1 TDRVYLVE
9 SWPLIVSKFRMI
21 ATEIQSKAN
30 LVFEKEDAAKEDR
43 NDGTFLTR
51 SGPLPPTSPDQF
63 LRRRANQP
71 LRSLVDLLKSKACGR
86 RLQEGHVNDQT
97 LFPSSVFSPKTIMLL
112 DPMTTYQPPPFGL
125 NGLKGDYEVMI
136 GDLKTLQS
144 ILGLNAFRKLI
155 LNFVK
160 GNQLVFRGNDPI
172 IMRCII
178 NVLKDLVPSECCSIV
193 ENENNYQP
201 ITKCNILGL
210 NATAQIPNHINK
222 STLYCDKPLKDD
234 KTVMNTFKFNIQYGI
249 DDNRNHSVPNSFINQ
264 LTGILKLNLP
274 NELMNTRLMIFK
286 EQWSCKAKQ
295 FLRFVTGNV
304 YGGNVL
310 PNIDLTKQIEFIKR
324 IDINENDLPI
334 VKFWTGHLTTK

>member
-1 TDRVYLVE
+1 
-9 SWPLIVSKFRMI
+9 MI
-21 ATEIQSKAN
+21 ATDIQSKAN
-30 LVFEKEDAAKEDR
+30 LVFEKEDTAKEER
-43 NDGTFLTR
+43 NDGTFVTR

-71 LRSLVDLLKSKACGR
+71 LRSLVDLLKSKDLFVKLHANFSWILKACGR
-86 RLQEGHVNDQT
+86 RLQESHVNDQT
-97 LFPSSVFSPKTIMLL
+97 LFPSSVFSPKTLMLL

-125 NGLKGDYEVMI
+125 NGLKGDNEVMI
-136 GDLKTLQS
+136 GDLKALQS

-160 GNQLVFRGNDPI
+160 GNQLVIRGNDPI
-172 IMRCII
+172 ILRCLI
-178 NVLKDLVPSECCSIV
+178 NILKDFVPSECCSIV

-201 ITKCNILGL
+201 LTKYNILGL

-222 STLYCDKPLKDD
+222 STLYCDTLKDD
-234 KTVMNTFKFNIQYGI
+234 KTVMNTFKFNIQYGF
-249 DDNRNHSVPNSFINQ
+249 DDNRNHSAPNSFINQ

-274 NELMNTRLMIFK
+274 NELMNIRLMIFK

-295 FLRFVTGNV
+295 FLRFVTGNIN
-304 YGGNVL
+304 GGNVL
-310 PNIDLTKQIEFIKR
+310 PNIDLTKQIEFIKL

-334 VKFWTGHLTTK
+334 VRFWTGCLNTK